1 MSTQRTTHC
10 LRPLWATAFAFAA
23 LTLTALSYAYA
34 PLNTDDAGTVG
45 HKTNQIELYGSFTK
59 EYGAAGEQIDP
70 TSATVDYEGGGA
82 VRAAPFTYTRGIT
95 DELDAFIGATY
106 YGSPK
111 GSFSSVTNY
120 SFGLKWRFY
129 GDGETGLNLALK
141 PQVILPATNAQQNY
155 GLGNAALNY
164 GVIAIAS
171 YFWEKAELH
180 ANLAYLRAPYNTSQS
195 VGFSNDPNRTNLYSV
210 SIAPVWR
217 VTPQFK
223 LALDTGINT
232 NPVVADQS
240 LINYGMVAAIYS
252 PAKTLDLGLSFQRYA
267 ANFGGV
273 FSGSGT
279 YTNRI
284 QAGVTW
290 RFD

>member
-1 MSTQRTTHC
+1 MRTQRNLYRIQALGMTVC
-10 LRPLWATAFAFAA
+10 AVAA
-23 LTLTALSYAYA
+23 LTLTPLSYGYA

-45 HKTNQIELYGSFTK
+45 HKTNQVELYGNFAK
-59 EYGAAGEQIDP
+59 EYGTASDQVDP

-82 VRAAPFTYTRGIT
+82 VRSVPFTYTRGIT
-95 DELDAFIGATY
+95 DELDAFVGATY

-111 GSFSSVTNY
+111 GSFSPVTNY
-120 SFGLKWRFY
+120 TFGVKWRFY
-129 GDGETGLNLALK
+129 GDGETGLNFALK

-155 GLGNAALNY
+155 GVGNAALNY

-171 YFWEKAELH
+171 YFWEEAELH
-180 ANLAYLRAPYNTSQS
+180 ANVAYLRAPYNTNQS
-195 VGFSNDPNRTNLYSV
+195 VGFSNDPNRTNLYAVSV
-210 SIAPVWR
+210 APVWR

-223 LALDTGINT
+223 LALDAGINT
-232 NPVVADQS
+232 NPVVSDQS

-267 ANFGGV
+267 ANFGTV
-273 FSGSGT
+273 FSGSGA

>member
-1 MSTQRTTHC
+1 MNFTPNAYRISSFWIKTC
-10 LRPLWATAFAFAA
+10 AVSV
-23 LTLTALSYAYA
+23 LTFSQSVHAYA

-45 HKTNQIELYGSFTK
+45 HRTNQLELYGSFAK
-59 EYGAAGEQIDP
+59 EHGAPGDQVDP
-70 TSATVDYEGGGA
+70 TTATVDYEGGGA
-82 VRAAPFTYTRGIT
+82 VRSAPFTYTRGIT
-95 DELDAFIGATY
+95 DELDAFVGAAY
-106 YGSPK
+106 YGTPR
-111 GSFSSVTNY
+111 GSFSPVTNY
-120 SFGLKWRFY
+120 TFGVKWRFY
-129 GDGETGLNLALK
+129 GDGESGLNLALK

-155 GLGNAALNY
+155 GVGNAALNY

-171 YFWEKAELH
+171 YFWEDAELH
-180 ANLAYLRAPYNTSQS
+180 ANVAYLRAPYNSSQS
-195 VGFSNDPNRTNLYSV
+195 VGFSTDPNRTNLYSV
-210 SIAPVWR
+210 SVAPVWR
-217 VTPQFK
+217 VTSQFK
-223 LALDTGINT
+223 LALDAGINT

-267 ANFGGV
+267 ANFGTV
-273 FSGSGT
+273 FSGSGA

>member
-1 MSTQRTTHC
+1 MNTQRTTYC
-10 LRPLWATAFAFAA
+10 LRPLWTTACAFAA

-45 HKTNQIELYGSFTK
+45 HKTNQIELYGSFAK
-59 EYGAAGEQIDP
+59 EYGAASEQTDP
-70 TSATVDYEGGGA
+70 TSATVDYESGAA

-155 GLGNAALNY
+155 GVGNAALNY

-171 YFWEKAELH
+171 YFWEEAELH

-223 LALDTGINT
+223 LALDAGINT

-267 ANFGGV
+267 ANFGSV
-273 FSGSGT
+273 FSGSGAH
-279 YTNRI
+279 TNRI

>member
-1 MSTQRTTHC
+1 MKTQRTTYC
-10 LRPLWATAFAFAA
+10 FRPLWTTAFAFTA
-23 LTLTALSYAYA
+23 LTLTPLSYGYA

-45 HKTNQIELYGSFTK
+45 HKTNQVEIYGSFAK
-59 EYGAAGEQIDP
+59 EYGAASDQVDP

-82 VRAAPFTYTRGIT
+82 VRAVPFTYTRGIT
-95 DELDAFIGATY
+95 DELDAFVSATY
-106 YGSPK
+106 YATPK
-111 GSFSSVTNY
+111 GSFSSLTNY
-120 SFGLKWRFY
+120 SFGVKWRFY
-129 GDGETGLNLALK
+129 GDGETGLNFALK
-141 PQVILPATNAQQNY
+141 PQVILPATNVQQNY
-155 GLGNAALNY
+155 GVGNAALNY

-171 YFWEKAELH
+171 YFWEQAELH
-180 ANLAYLRAPYNTSQS
+180 ANVAYLRAPYNTSQS
-195 VGFSNDPNRTNLYSV
+195 VGFSTDPNRTNLYAVSV
-210 SIAPVWR
+210 APVWR

-223 LALDTGINT
+223 LALDAGINT

-252 PAKTLDLGLSFQRYA
+252 PAKTLDFGLSFQRYA
-267 ANFGGV
+267 ANFGTV
-273 FSGSGT
+273 LSGSGA